1 MTSPATHPTTIT
13 APPGTP
19 FIDIERDF
27 DASPAEVYRAS
38 TDPELVVQWL
48 GPYELAMEVDTYDV
62 RTGGRY
68 RYVHRDADGGEFW
81 FNGVFHSVTPDRGVI
96 QTFEFEGAP
105 GQVSLETMTL
115 EAVDGDRTRLR
126 THSVFPSVE
135 TRDAMIASGME
146 QGVRD
151 SMDRLADLL
160 RR

>member
-1 MTSPATHPTTIT
+1 MTSSAPHPTTIT

-48 GPYELAMEVDTYDV
+48 GPYGLDMEVDVYDV
-62 RTGGRY
+62 RAGGRY

-151 SMDRLADLL
+151 SMDRLANLL